1 MVKSQRIGGQERWA
15 ACRWPPGADANRLPA
30 RRTGALPRL
39 DGAGNPRFPRRLNRQ
54 PVDKR
59 HRQELCDRLEL
70 SRGDLRRWLREYSTG
85 MKRKLGIIQAYH
97 CS

>member
-1 MVKSQRIGGQERWA
+1 M
-15 ACRWPPGADANRLPA
+15 
-30 RRTGALPRL
+30 TGLETL
-39 DGAGNPRFPRRLNRQ
+39 DFLAVLNRQ

-70 SRGDLRRWLREYSTG
+70 FRGDLRRWLREYNTG

-97 CS
+97 PV